1 MNTFSGVGLL
11 LVSQGAGT
19 LDPQYLLESW
29 PRNYQSCSFC
39 KVITCPTG
47 LVVMKGACESDAI
60 LRGRQE
66 SLGFIFQEF
75 SPDSFFPFH
84 LNLYVLSAIAVSRS
98 RTKGRA

>member
-1 MNTFSGVGLL
+1 MFSGVGLL

-47 LVVMKGACESDAI
+47 LVVMNGACESGAI